1 MVITIHLEN
10 TDDEI
15 YASDICKKVAE
26 YIAEGYKCGIID
38 GHEWST
44 NC

>member
-1 MVITIHLEN
+1 MVITIHLED

-15 YASDICKKVAE
+15 YASDICKKVSQ
-26 YIAEGYKCGIID
+26 YIGEGYKCGIID

-44 NC
+44 NG